1 LEEYRSVPKKIGSAI
16 PEMIRSLVKKPDTE
30 AYPFTKIT
38 VPERYRGKLDIDPMK
53 CTGCSICAYVC
64 PASVI
69 TMIEVGK
76 RKVGEK
82 EVAVKRP
89 KFDLYTCIFCG
100 ECVDNCPFG
109 ALELTKNFELATPQ
123 KETLIMKKALEKW
136 Q

>member
-1 LEEYRSVPKKIGSAI
+1 VPKKIGSAI

-30 AYPFTKIT
+30 AYPFTSID
-38 VPERYRGKLDIDPMK
+38 VHERYRGKLDIDPMK
-53 CTGCSICAYVC
+53 CTGCSICAFVC

-69 TMIEVGK
+69 TMVEIDK

-89 KFDLYTCIFCG
+89 KFYLYTCIFCG

-109 ALELTKNFELATPQ
+109 ALELTKDFELATPH
-123 KETLIMKKALEKW
+123 KESLIMKKALEKW

>member
-1 LEEYRSVPKKIGSAI
+1 MPRRIGSAI
-16 PEMIRSLVKKPDTE
+16 PEMIRSMIEKPSTE
-30 AYPFTKIT
+30 AYPFKKIEL
-38 VPERYRGKLDIDPMK
+38 PERFRGKLDIDPMK

-69 TMIEVGK
+69 TMVDVGR

-82 EVAVKRP
+82 EMPVKRP

-109 ALELTKNFELATPQ
+109 ALFFTKDFELATDQ
-123 KETLIMKKALEKW
+123 KETLVMKKALE

>member
-1 LEEYRSVPKKIGSAI
+1 VPKKIGSAI
-16 PEMIRSLVKKPDTE
+16 PEMIRSMVKKPDTE

-38 VPERYRGKLDIDPMK
+38 LPQTYRGKLDIDPMK

-76 RKVGEK
+76 RKLGEK

>member
-1 LEEYRSVPKKIGSAI
+1 VPKKIGSAI

-38 VPERYRGKLDIDPMK
+38 VPETYRGKLDIDPMK

-69 TMIEVGK
+69 TMIGVGK

-82 EVAVKRP
+82 EVVVKRP

-109 ALELTKNFELATPQ
+109 ALEMTKDFELATPQ
-123 KETLIMKKALEKW
+123 KETLIMTKALEKW

>member
-1 LEEYRSVPKKIGSAI
+1 MPARIGSAI
-16 PEMIRSLVKKPDTE
+16 PEMIRSMIEKPSTE
-30 AYPFTKIT
+30 AYPFKKIEL
-38 VPERYRGKLDIDPMK
+38 PERFRGKLEIDPMK

-69 TMIEVGK
+69 TMVDLGK

-82 EVAVKRP
+82 EMPVKRP

-109 ALELTKNFELATPQ
+109 ALFFTKNFELATDQ
-123 KETLIMKKALEKW
+123 KEALVMKKALE

>member
-1 LEEYRSVPKKIGSAI
+1 MSRRIGSAI
-16 PEMIRSLVKKPDTE
+16 PEMIRSMIEKPSTE
-30 AYPFTKIT
+30 AYPFKKIEL
-38 VPERYRGKLDIDPMK
+38 PERFRGKLEIDPMK

-69 TMIEVGK
+69 TMVDLGK

-82 EVAVKRP
+82 EMPVKRP

-100 ECVDNCPFG
+100 ECVENCPFG
-109 ALELTKNFELATPQ
+109 ALFFTKNFELATDH
-123 KETLIMKKALEKW
+123 KETLVMTKALE

>member
-1 LEEYRSVPKKIGSAI
+1 MSRRIGSAI
-16 PEMIRSLVKKPDTE
+16 PEMIRSMIEKPSTE
-30 AYPFTKIT
+30 AYPFKKIEL
-38 VPERYRGKLDIDPMK
+38 PERFRGKLEIDPMK

-69 TMIEVGK
+69 TMVDLGK

-82 EVAVKRP
+82 EMPVKRP

-109 ALELTKNFELATPQ
+109 ALFFTKNFELATDH
-123 KETLIMKKALEKW
+123 KETLVMTKALE
-136 Q
+136 QR

>member
-1 LEEYRSVPKKIGSAI
+1 VPKKIGSAI

-76 RKVGEK
+76 RKVGAK
-82 EVAVKRP
+82 EVVVKRP
-89 KFDLYTCIFCG
+89 KFDLYTCIFCA

-109 ALELTKNFELATPQ
+109 ALEMTKDFELATPQ
-123 KETLIMKKALEKW
+123 KETLIMTKALEKW

>member
-1 LEEYRSVPKKIGSAI
+1 MPKKIGSAI

-38 VPERYRGKLDIDPMK
+38 VPETYRGKLDIDPMK

-69 TMIEVGK
+69 TMIAVGK

-82 EVAVKRP
+82 EVVVKRP
-89 KFDLYTCIFCG
+89 KFDLYACIFCG

-109 ALELTKNFELATPQ
+109 ALEMTKDFELATPQ
-123 KETLIMKKALEKW
+123 KETLIMTKALEKW

>member
-1 LEEYRSVPKKIGSAI
+1 LPKKIGSAI
-16 PEMIRSLVKKPDTE
+16 PEMMRSMVKKPDTE

-38 VPERYRGKLDIDPMK
+38 LPPGYRGKLDIDPMK
-53 CTGCSICAYVC
+53 CTGCSNCAYVC

-76 RKVGEK
+76 RKLGER
-82 EVAVKRP
+82 EVAVRRP
-89 KFDLYTCIFCG
+89 RVDLYTCIFCG
-100 ECVDNCPFG
+100 ECVDACPFG
-109 ALELTKNFELATPQ
+109 ALELTRNFELATPQ